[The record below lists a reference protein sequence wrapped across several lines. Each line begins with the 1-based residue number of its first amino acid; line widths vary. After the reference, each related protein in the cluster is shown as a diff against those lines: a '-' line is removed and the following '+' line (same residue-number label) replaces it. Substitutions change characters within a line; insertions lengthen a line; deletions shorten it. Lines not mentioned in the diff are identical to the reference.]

1 MYRFQKARIK
11 IIEQMIFFFFKVHRL
26 LRLKRIPA
34 HQAPGGGGGGGIWK
48 LCSSRNSEHQKHELR
63 KQKAGVNASDLE
75 VAGGRS
81 QVWIRIQ
88 ARLGQRIRSRDQP
101 ACRRVRGRRAAAQR
115 ARAQFSRQEYSPGKP
130 NSFRENRGRSE
141 GETYIN
147 LGPVQSCT
155 HQSSA

>member
-1 MYRFQKARIK
+1 MWSMYRFQKARIK
-11 IIEQMIFFFFKVHRL
+11 IIEQMIFFCVC
-26 LRLKRIPA
+26 
-34 HQAPGGGGGGGIWK
+34 GIWK

-63 KQKAGVNASDLE
+63 KQKAGVNASDSE

-115 ARAQFSRQEYSPGKP
+115 ARAQFSRQESSPGKP
-130 NSFRENRGRSE
+130 NSSRENGGRRSE